1 MKVYHG
7 KKVHDGR
14 KFVDDLYIGVE
25 DKQIVYVGREKP
37 EGEFVGSFPFITPAF
52 IDAHSHIGMDRAG
65 EPFDEGE
72 ANDISDI
79 FTPLLNPLNSVYFDD
94 HALKEAVQFG
104 VLYSCIIPGSGNVF
118 GGRAIV
124 IRNFAGSRESGFFKD
139 YGFKMALGYNPRSTL
154 QWRGTRFNTRMGVY
168 AHLEAK
174 FEEVRR
180 KAKKISIQKKKEL
193 DEIERKYRKGEMDT
207 FEYVEKKRQTEELY
221 DLEFNDVER
230 AILELLERKKVAKVH
245 VHKADDVLYLIELV
259 KRFGFKATAD
269 HLGDV
274 HEIEIFRALKNAGIN
289 AVYGPLDS
297 FPYKVEL
304 KHERL
309 YNVKLLMDSGLF
321 FGLMTDHPVIL
332 AKLLFITLRNFLYF
346 GMSEEEALS
355 IITYRNAKILEI
367 DDKVGTIE
375 RGKLA
380 SIILW
385 KDDPFRL
392 ASRPEMVVAEGK
404 EIKWEDLL

>member
-7 KKVHDGR
+7 KKVHDGK
-14 KFVDDLYIGVE
+14 KFIDDLYIGVE
-25 DKQIVYVGREKP
+25 DQNIVYVGKDKP
-37 EGEFVGSFPFITPAF
+37 EGEFVGSFPVITPAF
-52 IDAHSHIGMDRAG
+52 IDGHSHIGMDRAG

-124 IRNFAGSRESGFFKD
+124 IRNFARSRKDGFFKD

-193 DEIERKYRKGEMDT
+193 DELEKKFRKGEIDT
-207 FEYVEKKRQTEELY
+207 FEYVEKKKQTEELY
-221 DLEFNDVER
+221 ALEFNDVER
-230 AILELLERKKVAKVH
+230 AILELLEKKKVAKVH

-259 KRFGFKATAD
+259 KRFGFKATAE

-274 HEIEIFRALKNAGIN
+274 HEIEIFEALRDAGIN

-321 FGLMTDHPVIL
+321 FGLMTDHPVIM

-367 DDKVGTIE
+367 DDKLGTIE
-375 RGKLA
+375 KGKLA
-380 SIILW
+380 SLILW
-385 KDDPFRL
+385 KDDPFKL
-392 ASRPEMVVAEGK
+392 ASRPEMVIAEGK